1 MIPAKKKQIGGTHYM
16 KFSIQ
21 PIEFIHKNK
30 IPFIEG
36 CIIKYAM
43 RWRKKGGIKDLDK
56 IIHYAELL
64 KELESK

>member
-21 PIEFIHKNK
+21 PIEFINKNK

-43 RWRKKGGIKDLDK
+43 RWREKGGIKDLDK